1 MIDPGFYK
9 EMLAL
14 LCKYDIVPQAVVTE
28 LRNLDIR
35 AQYTVLKNK
44 IGSRPAMEKL
54 SEEYCTSVD
63 NIDKI
68 VYPRNK

>member
-1 MIDPGFYK
+1 MHPEFYK
-9 EMLAL
+9 ELMEL
-14 LCKYDIVPQAVVTE
+14 LVKHKVIPSSVVTE

>member
-1 MIDPGFYK
+1 MDLEFYK
-9 EMLAL
+9 ELMEL
-14 LCKYDIVPQAVVTE
+14 LVKHKVIPSSVITE
-28 LRNLDIR
+28 LRNIDIR
-35 AQYTVLKNK
+35 AQYCVLKNK

-54 SEEYCTSVD
+54 SEEYFTSVD

>member
-1 MIDPGFYK
+1 MNSEFHK
-9 EMLAL
+9 EL
-14 LCKYDIVPQAVVTE
+14 LELLVKHKVIPASVITE

-35 AQYTVLKNK
+35 AEYKVLKNK

-54 SEEYCTSVD
+54 SEEYFTSVG

-68 VYPRNK
+68 VYPRKK